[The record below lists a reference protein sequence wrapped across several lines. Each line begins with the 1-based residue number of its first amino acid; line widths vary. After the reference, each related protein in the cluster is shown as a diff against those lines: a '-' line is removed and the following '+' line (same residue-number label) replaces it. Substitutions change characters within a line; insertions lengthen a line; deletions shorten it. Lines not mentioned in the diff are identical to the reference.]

1 MEVAMKKRYSIVK
14 EQNPQR
20 ETTAKRF
27 SSTADS
33 LSPGERAVLTIFR
46 RINLDI
52 ERDAGYYAPGF
63 SIRGLHLEQFPIF
76 PG

>member
-27 SSTADS
+27 SSTANS
-33 LSPGERAVLTIFR
+33 
-46 RINLDI
+46 
-52 ERDAGYYAPGF
+52 
-63 SIRGLHLEQFPIF
+63 
-76 PG
+76 

>member
-27 SSTADS
+27 SSTANHQS
-33 LSPGERAVLTIFR
+33 LTPGPPTTPCTARTF
-46 RINLDI
+46 LD
-52 ERDAGYYAPGF
+52 E
-63 SIRGLHLEQFPIF
+63 S
-76 PG
+76 

>member
-27 SSTADS
+27 SSTIKIVN
-33 LSPGERAVLTIFR
+33 GVERSEIPVTIVL
-46 RINLDI
+46 N
-52 ERDAGYYAPGF
+52 
-63 SIRGLHLEQFPIF
+63 
-76 PG
+76 